1 MVLRGEIKLELIN
14 QHFDLGS
21 RNYPTY
27 FCKSKS
33 VSNRM
38 FQLKIARAKVEIHKR
53 LCTEHDAA
61 IVIQQWWRRTMRMRN
76 CKDGYQEYLDSAR
89 IIQRW
94 WRRKR
99 ALIRR
104 DNEVFDSE
112 RVDERFK
119 TMKLM
124 SPVADPIDLNCAFLD
139 PDNLVVSTRSERRRR
154 QSPEQKWIVPE
165 QTVELK
171 PVGISLP
178 ASTPVK
184 PRPPSNG
191 STQPYQVQ
199 LVRKETLRSQLQ
211 ATQNRAKSSW
221 AEMEQMEVIPTP
233 DLNFSGDVSESANS
247 PPAPQSKK
255 SSRRHKREQES
266 MMMNAQ
272 LPPKDPNSKE
282 EAPKMR
288 NTRRPR
294 SRSHN
299 RRQSEADLPVMMFE
313 KKVRPR
319 ER

>member
-1 MVLRGEIKLELIN
+1 
-14 QHFDLGS
+14 
-21 RNYPTY
+21 
-27 FCKSKS
+27 
-33 VSNRM
+33 
-38 FQLKIARAKVEIHKR
+38 
-53 LCTEHDAA
+53 
-61 IVIQQWWRRTMRMRN
+61 MRMRN

-104 DNEVFDSE
+104 DNEFFDSE
-112 RVDERFK
+112 QVDERFK

-124 SPVADPIDLNCAFLD
+124 SPVADPIDLNCAFLELD
-139 PDNLVVSTRSERRRR
+139 TLVVSTRAPRRRR

-178 ASTPVK
+178 ASTPIK

-221 AEMEQMEVIPTP
+221 TEMEQMEIIPTP
-233 DLNFSGDVSESANS
+233 DLNFSGDVSENANS